1 MKFLHYILRNVRRN
15 PVRSLLTVASTA
27 ITLFLMVSMA
37 SFASVNAEVSRSMR
51 TYNRLVVMNA
61 QGFAGMVP
69 IARVREI
76 AALPGVVAASPF
88 CWFGGK
94 YGEEVM
100 PFAQF
105 GVDPQVIF
113 TIYDELT
120 VPPGPLRA
128 FQDDKAG
135 CVIGDKLAEERGLKV
150 GDPLPLKADLYP
162 FDLTLTIRGIYDG
175 PANRDRRICMFHWDY
190 LDEGLKRTSARGRSG
205 NAGVIM
211 VKCKDASVM
220 AGLSRK
226 IDQEYRNTDTPTRTQ
241 TEEAF
246 IKGFGEMMRDFQKLI
261 SAIGLAVVVSL
272 VLVAGNAMAM
282 ALRERTTEVAIL
294 KAIGYGKGLILFL
307 VLAEAIFVAGLGGLL
322 GSFGC
327 KLLCDVVDLAK
338 YSAGTVPVFYVPW
351 TTALGG
357 LAVSLLIGF
366 ASGIIPALMAARLS
380 VVQGLREV
388 V

>member
-51 TYNRLVVMNA
+51 TNNRLVVMNA

-113 TIYDELT
+113 TVYDELT
-120 VPPGPLRA
+120 VPPDPLRA

-135 CVIGDKLAEERGLKV
+135 CVIGDKLAKERGLMV
-150 GDPLPLKADLYP
+150 GDPFPLKADLYP

-190 LDEGLKRTSARGRSG
+190 LDEGLKRLHPFQISDYVDFSDPRGGRWRHEDSSCRWFVSDEASSGRDGSADTSPA
-205 NAGVIM
+205 
-211 VKCKDASVM
+211 
-220 AGLSRK
+220 
-226 IDQEYRNTDTPTRTQ
+226 TPTPPPPARTPR
-241 TEEAF
+241 TP
-246 IKGFGEMMRDFQKLI
+246 
-261 SAIGLAVVVSL
+261 
-272 VLVAGNAMAM
+272 
-282 ALRERTTEVAIL
+282 LR
-294 KAIGYGKGLILFL
+294 
-307 VLAEAIFVAGLGGLL
+307 
-322 GSFGC
+322 
-327 KLLCDVVDLAK
+327 
-338 YSAGTVPVFYVPW
+338 
-351 TTALGG
+351 
-357 LAVSLLIGF
+357 
-366 ASGIIPALMAARLS
+366 
-380 VVQGLREV
+380 
-388 V
+388 

>member
-27 ITLFLMVSMA
+27 ITLFLMMSMA

-69 IARVREI
+69 VARVREI

-120 VPPGPLRA
+120 VPPGQLRA

-135 CVIGDKLAEERGLKV
+135 CVIGDKLAEERGLKI

-162 FDLTLTIRGIYDG
+162 FDLDADDPGHLRRSRQPRPPDVHVPLGLPRRGAEAHLRQG
-175 PANRDRRICMFHWDY
+175 P
-190 LDEGLKRTSARGRSG
+190 LGQRGRDHG
-205 NAGVIM
+205 
-211 VKCKDASVM
+211 
-220 AGLSRK
+220 
-226 IDQEYRNTDTPTRTQ
+226 Q
-241 TEEAF
+241 
-246 IKGFGEMMRDFQKLI
+246 
-261 SAIGLAVVVSL
+261 
-272 VLVAGNAMAM
+272 
-282 ALRERTTEVAIL
+282 
-294 KAIGYGKGLILFL
+294 
-307 VLAEAIFVAGLGGLL
+307 
-322 GSFGC
+322 
-327 KLLCDVVDLAK
+327 
-338 YSAGTVPVFYVPW
+338 
-351 TTALGG
+351 
-357 LAVSLLIGF
+357 
-366 ASGIIPALMAARLS
+366 
-380 VVQGLREV
+380 VQGRRRSWRA
-388 V
+388 